1 MNNNDNQFVFN
12 PRLLNLRFWTI
23 KVSRT
28 GRGDFGGRLW
38 CKEGIDG
45 NVDKIIRQFV
55 YEKREAG
62 DKLLDLRD
70 LSDIKDQV
78 RFTIMKYDDRNDINH
93 YRVNQILSFQG
104 GFLVLKLGTVLYI
117 RIDSTTHVQICNML
131 DLESG
136 MAKLTWDV
144 RQGKPRQI
152 TDEMYAIWDD
162 SETFR
167 QEHRE
172 EFQAATVNE
181 RYEPEQGAFAEALR
195 VAETQKKGPQQWSP
209 SEGSST
215 ALHALPTPVEEMTL
229 DDLEVAKNR
238 KVPPT
243 APRRKAKEA

>member
-1 MNNNDNQFVFN
+1 MNNPIQFN
-12 PRLLNLRFWTI
+12 ARLLNLRFWTI
-23 KVSRT
+23 KTSRT

-38 CKEGIDG
+38 CEEGIDG

-70 LSDIKDQV
+70 FSDIKDQV

-104 GFLVLKLGTVLYI
+104 GFLVLKLGTMLYI
-117 RIDSTTHVQICNML
+117 RIDGTTHVQICNML
-131 DLESG
+131 DSQSG

-152 TDEMYAIWDD
+152 TDEMYTIWDD

-167 QEHRE
+167 QERRE
-172 EFQAATVNE
+172 AFQAATINE
-181 RYEPEQGAFAEALR
+181 RYEPEEGPFAHALQAAGA
-195 VAETQKKGPQQWSP
+195 KKEGPKTWSP
-209 SEGSST
+209 TDGDISNPNNLT
-215 ALHALPTPVEEMTL
+215 VVKAEEMTL
-229 DDLEVAKNR
+229 DDLEVASKGR
-238 KVPPT
+238 KTPP
-243 APRRKAKEA
+243 APRRKVAEG